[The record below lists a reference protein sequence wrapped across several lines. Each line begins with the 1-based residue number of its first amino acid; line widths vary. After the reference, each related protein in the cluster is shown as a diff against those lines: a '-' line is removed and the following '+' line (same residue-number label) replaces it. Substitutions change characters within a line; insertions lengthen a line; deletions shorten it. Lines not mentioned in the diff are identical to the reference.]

1 MDLTPGTSCSTRV
14 KRCARIDG
22 KTVRDP
28 VEEREMRKLIL
39 TVIVFLAGM
48 QVQAAQ
54 PPSIRFLST
63 SAARDALSEGSG
75 RDYYAQLQL
84 ADIRSKTGLALE
96 GASLAAAREQARA
109 AYAEATLEFTPDE
122 RAALREAIEGLQPLL
137 VERAP
142 IYARTPWSF
151 IKLGSAIEG
160 GRPHTRGNTIVLSEV
175 VMAWVLKMKAQ
186 APLTKP
192 SLIWNLLIHEQTHV
206 IQRQHPELFS
216 ALYSSVFG
224 FQHATLEATP
234 TWISSLRVINP
245 DAPDVEWIF
254 SSDQGAATQW
264 LLPDLL
270 INDRAHPQMPM
281 GFQIVALGVKNQGD
295 RWAYLNPSSGNPQ
308 LLYGID
314 AYIQRFPIHDELFHP
329 NEIAANMLAAWIT
342 GVRMKD
348 PDNPMWNKMSD
359 WAAAALK

>member
-1 MDLTPGTSCSTRV
+1 MP
-14 KRCARIDG
+14 KF
-22 KTVRDP
+22 
-28 VEEREMRKLIL
+28 IL
-39 TVIVFLAGM
+39 VVMALLAGM
-48 QVQAAQ
+48 QARTAQ
-54 PPSIRFLST
+54 PPAIKFLSA
-63 SAARDALSEGSG
+63 SEARGVLSEGAG
-75 RDYYAQLQL
+75 RDYYGQLQL

-96 GASLAAAREQARA
+96 GASLMAAREQARA
-109 AYAEATLEFTPDE
+109 AYAGATLEFTPE
-122 RAALREAIEGLQPLL
+122 EQAALQEAIEGLQPVLAA
-137 VERAP
+137 RAP

-160 GRPHTRGNTIVLSEV
+160 GRPHSRGNSIVLSEV

-192 SLIWNLLIHEQTHV
+192 SLIWNLLVHEQTHV

-216 ALYSSVFG
+216 ALYTSVFG
-224 FQHATLEATP
+224 FHHVTFETTP

-245 DAPDVEWIF
+245 DAPDVDWVF
-254 SSDQGAATQW
+254 SIAQGAGTQW

-270 INDRAHPQMPM
+270 INNRAHPQMPM
-281 GFQIVALGVKNQGD
+281 GFQIVALRVDKQGE
-295 RWAYLNPSSGNPQ
+295 RWAYLDPDSGNPQ

-342 GVRMKD
+342 GVRLKD
-348 PDNPMWNKMSD
+348 PDNPMWNKMSA
-359 WAAAALK
+359 WAVAALK